1 VGEPIK
7 VGVVGCGDVA
17 HKSYLPAL
25 ARYVERAR
33 VTAVCDAD
41 PARAARAAQTYGVP
55 TFFTDYDR
63 FLAEADVALA
73 VVLTRNADHAA
84 HVLAALR
91 AGKHVC
97 CEKLLANRVDEA
109 TEIIELARERG
120 RKLAVA
126 PAVLLDPGVR
136 RAARLIEAG
145 AIGKVCLV
153 RGHATGPG
161 PARDPKQIGDPTW
174 FYQAGSG
181 ALREQG
187 VYPLTT
193 LTGLLGPAKRV
204 TALAGIAIP
213 EAPRRRGPVVGGTIR
228 VEAPDNYVL
237 LLDFGEG
244 CFATVDA
251 SYCVRAERPAPT
263 EIFGS
268 TGSLNLW
275 SWRHE
280 GPRVELFSEDP
291 DRDLADWIAAAP
303 AGLGREWEYGWTA
316 THLVDCLYEG
326 RAVVLTAEHHRHV
339 VEIIDAAETSA
350 SDGRTI
356 ALRTTFERV
365 TPT

>member
-1 VGEPIK
+1 VGETVK
-7 VGVVGCGDVA
+7 VGIVGCGDVA

-25 ARYVERAR
+25 ARYTERAQ

-41 PARAARAAQTYGVP
+41 PARAARAAKAYGVER
-55 TFFTDYDR
+55 FYSDYDR
-63 FLAEADVALA
+63 FLAEADVALV
-73 VVLTRNADHAA
+73 VVLTRNVDHAT
-84 HVLAALR
+84 HTLAALR

-109 TEIIELARERG
+109 TEIIELAHRRG
-120 RKLAVA
+120 LKLVVA
-126 PAVLLDPGVR
+126 PAVLLDPGVVR
-136 RAARLIEAG
+136 TGQLIRAG
-145 AIGKVCLV
+145 AIGKICLV
-153 RGHATGPG
+153 RAHATGPG
-161 PARDPKQIGDPTW
+161 PASDPKQLGDPTW
-174 FYQAGSG
+174 FYQSGSG

-193 LTGLLGPAKRV
+193 ITGLLGPAKRV

-228 VEAPDNYVL
+228 VEAPDNYVV

-275 SWRHE
+275 SWRHD
-280 GPRVELFSEDP
+280 GRRVELFYEDH
-291 DRDLADWIAAAP
+291 DLGLADWIAAAP
-303 AGLGREWEYGWTA
+303 SGLGREWEYGWTA
-316 THLVDCLYEG
+316 THVVDCLYDG
-326 RAVVLTAEHHRHV
+326 RSVVLTAEHHRHV
-339 VEIIDAAETSA
+339 VEIIEAAESSA
-350 SDGRTI
+350 RDGRTI
-356 ALRTTFERV
+356 ALQTTFE
-365 TPT
+365 PTSAT